1 MIFTVDI
8 NIIKMSVNIRQ
19 YTITKC
25 DEDYTISNP
34 EGAVNKI
41 EMFQMEGRNLV
52 IRMES
57 VNDIVFLNLTKLEKR
72 ELGLIA
78 ILN

>member
-1 MIFTVDI
+1 MIFSVDI

-25 DEDYTISNP
+25 DEDYTISNS

-57 VNDIVFLNLTKLEKR
+57 GNDIVFLNLTKIEKR

>member
-1 MIFTVDI
+1 
-8 NIIKMSVNIRQ
+8 MSVNIRQ

-25 DEDYTISNP
+25 DEDYTISNS

-57 VNDIVFLNLTKLEKR
+57 GNDIVFLNLTKIEKR